1 MKTSRTLAVI
11 AAACLGSAA
20 AWGAGGLPAGTIIT
34 GQVSGASTTLLG
46 LDHLFEDEAG
56 SNVTAL
62 AATDLEFLTG
72 DANVGIDFFTDG
84 RVQVWNNS
92 GAPLAGAYTFTFS
105 FAGLSQPIASFVP
118 LDLSSVNGSGVS
130 LEVVNPHTVSLTLT
144 NLTFT
149 GNDYASFTTQLN
161 VTAVPEPASLVL
173 MGAGLGLLALRR
185 TKRVAA

>member
-1 MKTSRTLAVI
+1 MKTFKTLAVI

-20 AWGAGGLPAGTIIT
+20 AWGAGGLPVGTVIT
-34 GQVSGASTTLLG
+34 AQVNGASTTLLG

-62 AATDLEFLTG
+62 AAADLEFLTG

-84 RVQVWNNS
+84 RVQIWNNS
-92 GAPLAGAYTFTFS
+92 GAASLGGNYSFTFS
-105 FAGLSQPIASFVP
+105 FAGLGQPLASFVP
-118 LDLSSVNGSGVS
+118 LDLSEVNGGNVS
-130 LEVVNPHTVSLTLT
+130 LLLVDDHTVSLTLT
-144 NLTFT
+144 NLNFSDAY
-149 GNDYASFTTQLN
+149 GSFTTQLN